1 MDEKTFEEAQLEM
14 IKILSIAI
22 NTTNLEEKNNYLKEQ
37 RAILQA
43 DIENKHESKIKEL
56 ADYQSN

>member
-22 NTTNLEEKNNYLKEQ
+22 NTTDLEEKNNYLKEQ

-56 ADYQSN
+56 ADLKSN